1 MADRKSGERET
12 GGGADS
18 VATAAFITVPP
29 VPVRMR
35 EKGFLSIEDAQDKLG
50 MLARYGRYKK
60 AMIDAARKDLERIA
74 YGEDHE
80 RADG

>member
-18 VATAAFITVPP
+18 VATAFITVPA

-35 EKGFLSIEDAQDKLG
+35 EKGFLSTEYAQDKLG

-80 RADG
+80 RAHG